1 MAKGQEIKAAESYF
15 MSKLEENGMADYFKS
30 RLKNRKCG
38 CGSNATV
45 LVGNGYK
52 CRPCATAYA
61 KKYTDP
67 KISDRESIKRW
78 AKSS

>member
-1 MAKGQEIKAAESYF
+1 MARDQEIDAAVSDY
-15 MSKLEENGMADYFKS
+15 MSKLEGIRMADYFKS

-52 CRPCATAYA
+52 CRRCATAYA
-61 KKYTDP
+61 RTYTDTRM
-67 KISDRESIKRW
+67 SDRESI
-78 AKSS
+78 